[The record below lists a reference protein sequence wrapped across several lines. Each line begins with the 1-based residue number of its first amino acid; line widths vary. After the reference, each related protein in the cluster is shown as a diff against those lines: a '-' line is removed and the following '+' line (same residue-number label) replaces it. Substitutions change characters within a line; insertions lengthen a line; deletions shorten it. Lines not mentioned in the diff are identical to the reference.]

1 MHQDAIMEG
10 FQIFLDSDY
19 IRFLCIQC
27 YIVLLNVIQ
36 SLSVIFNQLVVSLD
50 NTIFCYNCIIRI
62 SVKQIELFF
71 LALHQMELLLTFE
84 KLLLSMIY
92 STKSGLHLQS

>member
-27 YIVLLNVIQ
+27 YIIILLNVIQ
-36 SLSVIFNQLVVSLD
+36 SLSVIFNQFVVSLD
-50 NTIFCYNCIIRI
+50 NTIFCYSCIIRI

-71 LALHQMELLLTFE
+71 SVT
-84 KLLLSMIY
+84 SNGT
-92 STKSGLHLQS
+92 STHL